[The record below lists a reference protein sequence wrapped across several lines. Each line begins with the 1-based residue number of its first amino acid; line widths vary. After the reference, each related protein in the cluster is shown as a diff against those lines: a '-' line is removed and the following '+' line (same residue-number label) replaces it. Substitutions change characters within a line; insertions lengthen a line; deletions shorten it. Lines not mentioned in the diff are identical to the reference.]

1 MPIHLECAWSCR
13 RLRLL
18 PEKLGRGMNRKM
30 IAPIICYHWL
40 GPFLLDTPAHT
51 CENADGQGPTLEAVS
66 RKLLIYFIFG
76 LYIDQRNDVVI
87 IERASFRLQP
97 MV

>member
-1 MPIHLECAWSCR
+1 
-13 RLRLL
+13 
-18 PEKLGRGMNRKM
+18 MNRKM

-66 RKLLIYFIFG
+66 RKPLIYLIFG
-76 LYIDQRNDVVI
+76 LYIDHETTSFHYRTGVV
-87 IERASFRLQP
+87 SFATDGLIDP
-97 MV
+97 